1 MERCSW
7 ARSLIRVFKARLRL
21 GPSLSGVNA
30 KSTEGR
36 HGGQRRRQ
44 GENHQVSKLHGREGG
59 EWGCA
64 PCSDHTTSSWL
75 VSTSGPGRL
84 ATLIR

>member
-30 KSTEGR
+30 KGAHGC

-44 GENHQVSKLHGREGG
+44 GEDHQVSKLHGRK
-59 EWGCA
+59 A
-64 PCSDHTTSSWL
+64 V
-75 VSTSGPGRL
+75 VSGALCPGVLIIPRL
-84 ATLIR
+84 ARLCQW